1 MEKLPVSMSSCMAA
15 FANINNTVS
24 TVHNVLQFLKCI
36 AGERQSAHQ
45 CTLVKNAVVALS
57 KKQHTTL
64 HDYWFEQRGLLQA
77 GSHKIGEGETVP
89 TAQRDFCAGFK
100 GCGAG
105 SKGCGAGSKG
115 CGAGSKGC
123 GAGCPVGSS
132 NAAKLVANRL
142 VSDSLGLN
150 AARCFAPGLAALAW
164 WNVVSFTSTI
174 L

>member
-57 KKQHTTL
+57 KKQH
-64 HDYWFEQRGLLQA
+64 LLQA

-89 TAQRDFCAGFK
+89 TAQRDFCAGDK

-123 GAGCPVGSS
+123 GAGCPVGSPNS
-132 NAAKLVANRL
+132 L
-142 VSDSLGLN
+142 VSESLGLN
-150 AARCFAPGLAALAW
+150 AARCFAPGFATLAW